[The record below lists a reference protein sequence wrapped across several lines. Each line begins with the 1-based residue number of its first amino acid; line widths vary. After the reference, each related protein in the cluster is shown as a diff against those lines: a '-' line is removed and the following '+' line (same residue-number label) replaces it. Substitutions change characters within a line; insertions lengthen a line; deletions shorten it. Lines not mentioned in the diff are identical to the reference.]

1 MSKKRPG
8 VTSTSRND
16 QTKKLKTAK
25 GTLDSFFSSPN
36 KSKSEPSRSST
47 SPRSRGKGLFRD
59 DPLILDDDDDI
70 HDTEAPPAVV
80 IGDDTP
86 FAKVDTGDAKRLVSA
101 SGSGSK
107 ISFPS
112 LSAVE
117 SHSSL
122 SGEPPGAFPD
132 LGVDPLEFQVPSHP
146 WTAKTAPYSFLSHVL
161 EMLSQT
167 RSLSLMLNTL
177 TNALRVL
184 ILHDT
189 NSIVPSM
196 YMISNSLAPS
206 YVPAELGLGPMI
218 ITKALQAVSGLSG
231 AALRKVS
238 V

>member
-167 RSLSLMLNTL
+167 RSRILMLNTL

-189 NSIVPSM
+189 NS
-196 YMISNSLAPS
+196 LAPS
-206 YVPAELGLGPMI
+206 YVSAELGLGPMI